1 MPIPVLLAIGI
12 GAVSA
17 VVTAAATV
25 KMRRDKKRYNDRRS
39 TYKQFSQE
47 YTDFVDEVNDRLEA
61 LHQQR
66 VSAQETLYEAA
77 DFLIRANVKERVFD
91 PSADITTEEFAE
103 LKNVSATLTNF
114 AINAGSGVAGGAV
127 LGASAAA
134 GTYAAVGAF
143 GTAST
148 GAPISGLAGIAA
160 RNATLAWLGGGSL
173 ATGGAGIAG
182 GVASLS
188 SIASAPLAV
197 IPAVVLGRKAL
208 KQGNQIDE
216 EIQKMDQS
224 TAEIDRHRAELQAL
238 LHRTEEMSKAVD
250 EVEGTLKTVLKSALA
265 RVIEDVHRV
274 ATAAKA
280 LAQLL
285 DIRPPSDNQKPASG
299 ETTHD

>member
-17 VVTAAATV
+17 VVTTAATV

-39 TYKQFSQE
+39 TYEQFAQE
-47 YTDFVDEVNDRLEA
+47 YKDVVDEVNARLEA
-61 LHQQR
+61 LQQQR
-66 VSAQETLYEAA
+66 VSAQETLHQAA
-77 DFLIRANVKERVFD
+77 DFLVRANVKERVFD
-91 PSADITTEEFAE
+91 PSADITAEEFAE
-103 LKNVSATLTNF
+103 LKNVSATLTDF
-114 AINAGSGVAGGAV
+114 AINAGGGVAGGAV

-148 GAPISGLAGIAA
+148 GAAISGLAGIAA
-160 RNATLAWLGGGSL
+160 RNAALAWLGGGSL
-173 ATGGAGIAG
+173 APGRAG

-188 SIASAPLAV
+188 SIALAPVTV
-197 IPAVVLGRKAL
+197 IPAILLGRKAL
-208 KQGNQIDE
+208 LQSNQIDE

-224 TAEIDRHRAELQAL
+224 SAEMDRHQAELKAL
-238 LHRTEEMSKAVD
+238 LYRTEEMSKAVD

-265 RVIEDVHRV
+265 HVIEDVHRV
-274 ATAAKA
+274 ATAAKV

-285 DIRPPSDNQKPASG
+285 DIGPPSDNQKPASG